1 MDQLLLLLLHKFSVQ
16 ALLLIYL
23 IKTILLVSN
32 QKNGLTGFTK
42 IVKVPE
48 MIISTAFLIT
58 GIWMFAQIGAIKTFQ
73 IIKLVAVFLAI
84 PLAVVGFK
92 KSNKMLAVLSLV
104 LLLLAYG
111 LAEMS
116 KKQPYPAQEVENSE
130 ELAQN
135 DKGQLLYKQNCA
147 RCHGDDGKLGM
158 LGAKDL
164 SASAMSHSDVLA
176 IITSGKKSMPAYSKI
191 LSAED
196 IEMVASYVEQLKK

>member
-1 MDQLLLLLLHKFSVQ
+1 MDQLLLPLHKFSVQ

-23 IKTILLVSN
+23 IKTILLLMNKKDNLSA
-32 QKNGLTGFTK
+32 FTK
-42 IVKVPE
+42 MVKVPE
-48 MIISTAFLIT
+48 MIVSTLFLIT

-92 KSNKMLAVLSLV
+92 KSNKLLAVLSLV
-104 LLLLAYG
+104 LLLAAYG

-116 KKQPYPAQEVENSE
+116 KKKPYPVQSVENES
-130 ELAQN
+130 ELAQS
-135 DKGQLLYKQNCA
+135 DKGQLIYKQHCA
-147 RCHGDDGKLGM
+147 LCHGDDGKLGM

-164 SASAMSHSDVLA
+164 TASAMSSSDRIA
-176 IITSGKKSMPAYSKI
+176 IISSGKKTMPAYGSI

-196 IEMVASYVEQLKK
+196 IDRVAAYVEHLKK